1 MNFEEFIRPRE
12 QAAEPEL
19 EEETPAEEGTSEET
33 PEEGESVPEELDV
46 QRAVVESLAADKAAQ
61 DEEINRLK
69 SDNARLRNRL
79 EENIK
84 LIADLEAQKAQ
95 TDFLK
100 SQIAEM
106 KSALEKVGDVLARN
120 TEGSLSNQIAL
131 LERNVECD
139 DRFPGETHD
148 HVLEVLREARDRAEA
163 EGRTRRAQL
172 LEGVLVANE
181 PNGTL
186 AKKRAELE
194 KLFNA
199 NANVVSGVV
208 IAELQKLGISHKRG
222 EEYLLPSEIIKRTY

>member
-1 MNFEEFIRPRE
+1 MNFEEFIRPKE
-12 QAAEPEL
+12 EPEL
-19 EEETPAEEGTSEET
+19 EEETMEEGEATEET
-33 PEEGESVPEELDV
+33 PEEAESELGELDV

-61 DEEINRLK
+61 DEEINRLE
-69 SDNARLRNRL
+69 SDNARLRKRL

-84 LIADLEAQKAQ
+84 LIADLEGQKAQ

-106 KSALEKVGDVLARN
+106 KTALEKVGDVLARN
-120 TEGSLSNQIAL
+120 TEGTLPNQIAL

-222 EEYLLPSEIIKRTY
+222 EDYLLPSEIIKRNY

>member
-12 QAAEPEL
+12 QVAEPEL
-19 EEETPAEEGTSEET
+19 EEETI
-33 PEEGESVPEELDV
+33 EEGEAPGETSAEEESVPGELDV

-69 SDNARLRNRL
+69 ADNARLRTRL

-106 KSALEKVGDVLARN
+106 KTALEKVGDVLARN
-120 TEGSLSNQIAL
+120 TEGTLSNQIAL
-131 LERNVECD
+131 LERNAECD

-148 HVLEVLREARDRAEA
+148 HVLEVIREARDRAEA

-172 LEGVLVANE
+172 LEAVLVANE

-194 KLFNA
+194 KLFSA

-208 IAELQKLGISHKRG
+208 IAELQKLGISHRRG
-222 EEYLLPSEIIKRTY
+222 EDYLLPSEIIKRTY

>member
-1 MNFEEFIRPRE
+1 MNFEEFIRPKE
-12 QAAEPEL
+12 EPEL
-19 EEETPAEEGTSEET
+19 EEETVEEGET
-33 PEEGESVPEELDV
+33 PEEAPEEESESGELDV

-61 DEEINRLK
+61 DEEISRLK
-69 SDNARLRNRL
+69 ADNARLRTRL

-84 LIADLEAQKAQ
+84 LIADLEGQKAQ

-106 KSALEKVGDVLARN
+106 KTALEKVGDVLARN
-120 TEGSLSNQIAL
+120 TEGTLPNQIAL

-172 LEGVLVANE
+172 LEGILVANE

-199 NANVVSGVV
+199 NANVVSGMV

-222 EEYLLPSEIIKRTY
+222 EDYLLPSEIVKRTY

>member
-1 MNFEEFIRPRE
+1 MNFEEFIRPAGEGPADAEVAPE
-12 QAAEPEL
+12 QDEAV
-19 EEETPAEEGTSEET
+19 
-33 PEEGESVPEELDV
+33 ESAVPEELDV
-46 QRAVVESLAADKAAQ
+46 QKAVVESLAADKAAQ

-69 SDNARLRNRL
+69 ADNERLRMRL

-84 LIADLEAQKAQ
+84 LIADLEGQKAQ

-106 KSALEKVGDVLARN
+106 KMALEKVGDVLARN
-120 TEGSLSNQIAL
+120 TEGTLPNQIAL

-172 LEGVLVANE
+172 LEGILVANE

-222 EEYLLPSEIIKRTY
+222 EDYLLPSEIVKRTY

>member
-1 MNFEEFIRPRE
+1 MNFEEFIRPKE
-12 QAAEPEL
+12 EPEL
-19 EEETPAEEGTSEET
+19 KEETM
-33 PEEGESVPEELDV
+33 EEGEFAEETQEEAESEPGELDV
-46 QRAVVESLAADKAAQ
+46 QKAVVESLAADKAAQ

-69 SDNARLRNRL
+69 ADNARLRMRL

-84 LIADLEAQKAQ
+84 LIADLEGQKAQ

-106 KSALEKVGDVLARN
+106 KTALEKVGDVLARN
-120 TEGSLSNQIAL
+120 TEGTLSNQIAL

-172 LEGVLVANE
+172 LEGILVANE

-194 KLFNA
+194 KLFSA

-222 EEYLLPSEIIKRTY
+222 EEYLLPPEIVKRTY

>member
-1 MNFEEFIRPRE
+1 MNFEEFLDDEAPK
-12 QAAEPEL
+12 APAN
-19 EEETPAEEGTSEET
+19 EEIAEETSEEDAAD
-33 PEEGESVPEELDV
+33 SIDV
-46 QRAVVESLAADKAAQ
+46 QKAVVESLAADKAAQ

-69 SDNARLRNRL
+69 ADNARLRMRL
-79 EENIK
+79 DENIK
-84 LIADLEAQKAQ
+84 LIADLEGQKAQ

-106 KSALEKVGDVLARN
+106 KTALEQVGDVLARN
-120 TEGSLSNQIAL
+120 TEGTLSNQIAL

-163 EGRTRRAQL
+163 EGRIRRAQL
-172 LEGVLVANE
+172 LEGILVANE

-194 KLFNA
+194 KLFSE

>member
-1 MNFEEFIRPRE
+1 MNFEEFIRPTE
-12 QAAEPEL
+12 QVAEPEL
-19 EEETPAEEGTSEET
+19 EEEKEEET
-33 PEEGESVPEELDV
+33 EPEELDV

-69 SDNARLRNRL
+69 ADNARLRTRL

-120 TEGSLSNQIAL
+120 TEGALSNQISL

-181 PNGTL
+181 PKQLPEVRAILNNSFGMYGINC
-186 AKKRAELE
+186 AVIVKKY
-194 KLFNA
+194 
-199 NANVVSGVV
+199 
-208 IAELQKLGISHKRG
+208 I
-222 EEYLLPSEIIKRTY
+222 

>member
-1 MNFEEFIRPRE
+1 MNFEEFIRPVE
-12 QAAEPEL
+12 PGSQEPEAYEDAESSA
-19 EEETPAEEGTSEET
+19 EEESE
-33 PEEGESVPEELDV
+33 PGELDV
-46 QRAVVESLAADKAAQ
+46 QKAVVESLAADKAAQ
-61 DEEINRLK
+61 DEEIARLK
-69 SDNARLRNRL
+69 ADNNMLRARL

-120 TEGSLSNQIAL
+120 SEGELSSKIAL

-139 DRFPGETHD
+139 DRFPGETRD
-148 HVLEVLREARDRAEA
+148 HVLEVIREARGKAEE
-163 EGRTRRAQL
+163 EGRARRAQL
-172 LEGVLVANE
+172 LESVLLANE

-194 KLFNA
+194 KLFND
-199 NANVVSGVV
+199 NSNVISGVV
-208 IAELQKLGISHKRG
+208 IAELKNLGISHKHG
-222 EEYLLPSEIIKRTY
+222 DEYLLPSEIVKRTY